1 VVHITV
7 KDSGPGLSAAHLKQ
21 LFTEG
26 TQFNANQLQGGGG
39 SGLGLYITKGIVEQH
54 DGGKIWCESA
64 GEGHGCTFHVVFP
77 VLDAAKLP
85 PEEVRWM
92 GGAPHDRGP
101 FAASPRCSVTPRENL
116 VTDLMSS
123 SLAADASLEKAQVL
137 VSAQG
142 SGQGQALLLRALSP
156 PLLASEAASRRQSKA
171 LGSPHTTA
179 PALPPNMH
187 VLVVDDSEM
196 NRKVRARNTSLN
208 DPRNTSLNGQVP
220 NFLSLSH
227 THMRISHTFHASD
240 GRPVAAA

>member
-54 DGGKIWCESA
+54 DGGRIWCESA

-92 GGAPHDRGP
+92 GGAPHDRGT

-123 SLAADASLEKAQVL
+123 SLAPDASLEKAQVSL
-137 VSAQG
+137 PAQG
-142 SGQGQALLLRALSP
+142 QGPGQALVMRTLSP
-156 PLLASEAASRRQSKA
+156 LSPLGTSRDASRRQSKA

-179 PALPPNMH
+179 PTLPPNMH

-196 NRKVRARNTSLN
+196 NRKVSSSAYIGPYL
-208 DPRNTSLNGQVP
+208 DPSKP
-220 NFLSLSH
+220 LS
-227 THMRISHTFHASD
+227 TPTTCK
-240 GRPVAAA
+240 